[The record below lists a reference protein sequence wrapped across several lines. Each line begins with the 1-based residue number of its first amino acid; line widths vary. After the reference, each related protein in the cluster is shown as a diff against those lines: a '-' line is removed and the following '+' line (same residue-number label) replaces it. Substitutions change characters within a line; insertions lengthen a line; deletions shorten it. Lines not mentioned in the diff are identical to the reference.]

1 MLSMSRPGERS
12 LSSCLCGQDM
22 VSGLMKNCFL
32 TAAIFLWTAMAS
44 ADDAVV
50 RVNGD
55 VITQTDVEAFI
66 SNLPREV
73 AVTPLEDLW
82 APVIER
88 MINDRL
94 VVEEARRLGHQHSG
108 VFLAEIARFEAE
120 LLRRIYSE
128 SLITLSV
135 ADPVVRQAYASWVES
150 LTAGGLPEEVHA
162 GHILVETHDKARA
175 IARRARAGEDFA
187 GLARDHSIGPSAPG
201 GGDLG
206 WFGPGVMVPEFE
218 AAAWA
223 LAPGEVSEPVLT
235 QFGWHVIMLQD
246 RRTPEVP
253 SFAEMEQSLRER
265 LVRQIIT
272 DDLER
277 LRSSARIEILAA
289 SPPEGF
295 GSTE

>member
-73 AVTPLEDLW
+73 AVTPLDDLW

-135 ADPVVRQAYASWVES
+135 ADPVVRQAYDSWVES

-162 GHILVETHDKARA
+162 GHILVETRDKARA